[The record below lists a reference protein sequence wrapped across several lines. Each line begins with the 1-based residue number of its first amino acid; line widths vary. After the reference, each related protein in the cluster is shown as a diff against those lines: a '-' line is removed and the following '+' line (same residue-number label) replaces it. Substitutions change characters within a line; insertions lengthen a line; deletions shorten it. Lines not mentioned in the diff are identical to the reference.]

1 MDERPKQ
8 PSRALTLTERV
19 LFERLGWF
27 VGVRWVAG
35 LAAMVFMALGWF
47 VFDVRFEVIAAVVVV
62 FAMFFLNALF
72 SLCARVLYQSEHAP
86 KRWIR
91 ALAHAQI
98 ICDLLMV
105 AVLVHYIGGVENHF
119 VILFVF
125 PTIVASEFFS
135 KWTAFGYATLAAA
148 LVNLIGWGEFALPSA
163 HYPLQVMVGA
173 GPPVYEPLV
182 APGAAQHWI
191 FVLQVCFVT
200 TFAAYATVF
209 VASSIAARLRSREE
223 ELAAA
228 YDGLHALELVKST
241 FMRKTSHELRA
252 PVGALQSLLKAA
264 THQMAADAKGR
275 DLVVRAVHRTENMLD
290 LIDDLLRYSRLRT
303 PAIEQR
309 FEPVELAE
317 VVRGAAD
324 LFRPHAEEKG
334 LALEV
339 HAESAIVSGTRD
351 GLGDLVDNLVS
362 NAIRYTPVG
371 GAVVIRVGTVA
382 GQARLEVADNGIGI
396 PFDELPHI
404 FEEFFRGQEAKKA
417 VAHGTGLGMAIVKR
431 VADVHLGKIGVQSE
445 RGKGTTFVVTF
456 PAAVSAETPVSA

>member
-1 MDERPKQ
+1 MNANPRRS
-8 PSRALTLTERV
+8 SRQLTLTERV

-27 VGVRWVAG
+27 VEVRWVAG
-35 LAAMVFMALGWF
+35 LAALVFMALGWF
-47 VFDVRFEVIAAVVVV
+47 VFEVRFEVLAAVVVV
-62 FAMFFLNALF
+62 FAMFFLNAFF
-72 SLCARVLYQSEHAP
+72 SLCARALYQGGHAP

-98 ICDLLMV
+98 LCDLV
-105 AVLVHYIGGVENHF
+105 AVALLVHYIGGVENHF

-135 KWTAFGYATLAAA
+135 KGTAFGYATLAAA
-148 LVNLIGWGEFALPSA
+148 LVNLIGWGEYAFPSV
-163 HYPLQVMVGA
+163 HYPLQVMVRA
-173 GPPVYEPLV
+173 SPPLYEPLV
-182 APGAAQHWI
+182 APGAAQHWV

-200 TFAAYATVF
+200 TFAVYATVF
-209 VASSIAARLRSREE
+209 VASSIATRLRIREE

-228 YDGLHALELVKST
+228 YDDLHAPELVKST

-264 THQMAADAKGR
+264 MHQMSPEAKGR
-275 DLVVRAVHRTENMLD
+275 DLVARAAHRTENMLD

-303 PAIEQR
+303 AAIEQR
-309 FEPVELAE
+309 FEPIELAE

-339 HAESAIVSGTRD
+339 QAESAIVRGARD

-362 NAIRYTPVG
+362 NAIRYTPAG
-371 GAVVIRVGTVA
+371 GAVNIRLGTVA
-382 GQARLEVADNGIGI
+382 GHARLEVADTGIGI
-396 PFDELPHI
+396 PPDELPHV
-404 FEEFFRGQEAKKA
+404 FEEFFRGQKAKKT

-431 VADVHLGKIGVQSE
+431 VAEMHAGKIEVEGE
-445 RGKGTTFVVTF
+445 PGKGTRFVVTF
-456 PAAVSAETPVSA
+456 PAVVPAENFIRA